1 MTASDAETILRV
13 AWPSFVEVGGGTFL
27 REAAPSD
34 AASLGRFYDLTA
46 AEAFCNH
53 VHVLD
58 LVEHGAGL
66 DGSDPERGYYDA
78 THPDFLAAS
87 EAGKIIAQSW
97 QAKLAR
103 DFPGRRFRVYFCA
116 DDNPVVRFHT
126 VRDNEAPWLDERDW
140 AQAVTAGRVLVL
152 EATSSW
158 TAPAVKEKRT
168 EENPAEPSPGPNGT
182 S

>member
-1 MTASDAETILRV
+1 
-13 AWPSFVEVGGGTFL
+13 VEVGGGVFL
-27 REAAPSD
+27 REVDPAGLSCF
-34 AASLGRFYDLTA
+34 GDLTA

-66 DGSDPERGYYDA
+66 DGSDPGRGYYDA
-78 THPDFLAAS
+78 AHPDFLAAF
-87 EAGKIIAQSW
+87 EASKLIAQCW

-103 DFPGRRFRVYFCA
+103 DFPGRRFRVYVCA

-140 AQAVTAGRVLVL
+140 AQAVAAGRVLVL
-152 EATSSW
+152 E
-158 TAPAVKEKRT
+158 V
-168 EENPAEPSPGPNGT
+168 PG

>member
-1 MTASDAETILRV
+1 VILRI
-13 AWPSFVEVGGGTFL
+13 AWPSFVEVGGGIFL
-27 REAAPSD
+27 CETAPSD
-34 AASLGRFYDLTA
+34 AAALGRYSDFTE

-53 VHVLD
+53 IHVLD

-78 THPDFLAAS
+78 AHPDFLAAS

-116 DDNPVVRFHT
+116 DDNPVVRFHA
-126 VRDNEAPWLDERDW
+126 VRDNEVPWLDERDW
-140 AQAVTAGRVLVL
+140 VQAVAAGRVLVL
-152 EATSSW
+152 EV
-158 TAPAVKEKRT
+158 PARRSELR
-168 EENPAEPSPGPNGT
+168 
-182 S
+182 

>member
-1 MTASDAETILRV
+1 VHVHAKDAEAILHV

-27 REAAPSD
+27 CEAAPGD
-34 AASLGRFYDLTA
+34 ASSVGRAYDLTA
-46 AEAFCNH
+46 TEALCNH

-66 DGSDPERGYYDA
+66 DGSDPGRGYYDA
-78 THPDFLAAS
+78 QHPDFLAAC
-87 EAGKIIAQSW
+87 EAGRIIAQSW

-116 DDNPVVRFHT
+116 DDNPVVRFHA
-126 VRDNEAPWLDERDW
+126 VREKEAPWLDERDW
-140 AQAVTAGRVLVL
+140 AQAVAAGRVLVL
-152 EATSSW
+152 ET
-158 TAPAVKEKRT
+158 
-168 EENPAEPSPGPNGT
+168 PG